1 VLVERWRGHGPAGA
15 AISQAPEGAHPRR
28 RPENELGVWSTPQRR
43 HLAGLA
49 IAEHVG
55 RIKWAGIRPGDF
67 DMTRPGRHGVIRWTV
82 PTIRGP
88 ARPVCKYVSILKNC
102 KARDLWAVPYVL
114 YGRTK

>member
-88 ARPVCKYVSILKNC
+88 ARL
-102 KARDLWAVPYVL
+102 
-114 YGRTK
+114 